1 MLAGK
6 GRAALL
12 PAPSRRWRPGA
23 PVSLFP
29 HLRAAPTGRR
39 GTAFVPRV
47 RNKAESAFDNVCS
60 TLHRGIPLMK
70 TLHTDI
76 AILGAG
82 TAGLAAYRAA
92 KAAGKRALLIEGG
105 PYGTT
110 CARVGCM
117 PSKLL
122 IAAAEAAHQA
132 AHTAPFG
139 VHVEG
144 EVTVN
149 GEEVMDRVKRERD
162 RFVGFVLEG
171 VENIP
176 AEDKIRGYARFESD
190 TVLRVDDHTEIHA
203 SRVVIATGSRP
214 SVPPPFRALGDRLV
228 LNDDVFAWDDLPR
241 RVAVFGPGVI
251 GLELGQ
257 ALARLGVEVRVF
269 GVSGSLGG
277 ISDPQV
283 RHSARKIFQQ
293 EFYLDP
299 DARVLETQRVGD
311 EVEVRYVTLDNSER
325 TERFD
330 YALVATGRR
339 PNVDGLG
346 LENTSLQLNA
356 QGVPLFD
363 RDTMQ
368 AGDSAIF
375 IAGDANADAPL
386 LHEAADEGRIA
397 GENAARYPE
406 VRQGLRR
413 APLAVVFSDPQI
425 ALAGQGHA
433 RLTPGT
439 FVTGEVDF
447 GDQGRSR
454 VMLKNRGLL
463 HVYADIATGRFLGA
477 EMVGPSAEH
486 IGHLLAW
493 AVQQELTVARMLE
506 MPFYHPVI
514 EEGLRTALRDAAAK
528 LARAQEAL
536 RQVEAEDVAA

>member
-1 MLAGK
+1 MPYAT
-6 GRAALL
+6 RH
-12 PAPSRRWRPGA
+12 RR
-23 PVSLFP
+23 
-29 HLRAAPTGRR
+29 RR
-39 GTAFVPRV
+39 TELVPRM
-47 RNKAESAFDNVCS
+47 RNKAELAFEFFLLPATGGTPV
-60 TLHRGIPLMK
+60 MK

-76 AILGAG
+76 AVIGAG

-122 IAAAEAAHQA
+122 IAAAEAAHNA
-132 AHTAPFG
+132 AHTEAFG
-139 VHVEG
+139 VHVG
-144 EVTVN
+144 GDISVDGV
-149 GEEVMDRVKRERD
+149 EVMDRVKRERD

-176 AEDKIRGYARFESD
+176 AEDKLRGYARFISD
-190 TVLRVDDHTEIHA
+190 TVLRVDEHTEVHA

-228 LNDDVFAWDDLPR
+228 VNDDVFAWDDLPR

-283 RHSARKIFQQ
+283 RHSARKIFQR

-299 DARVLETQRVGD
+299 DARVLETTRVGD
-311 EVEVRYVTLDNSER
+311 EVEVRYVTLDNAER
-325 TERFD
+325 IERFD

-339 PNVDGLG
+339 ANVDGLG
-346 LENTSLQLNA
+346 LENTSLELNVH
-356 QGVPLFD
+356 GVPLFD
-363 RDTMQ
+363 RETMQ

-397 GENAARYPE
+397 GENAARFPE
-406 VRQGLRR
+406 LRKGLRR

-425 ALAGQGHA
+425 ALAGQGYG
-433 RLTPGT
+433 RLIPGT
-439 FVTGEVDF
+439 FVVGEVDF
-447 GDQGRSR
+447 NDQGRSR
-454 VMLKNRGLL
+454 VMLKNRGML
-463 HVYADIATGRFLGA
+463 HVYADIASGRFLGA

-528 LARAQEAL
+528 LAAARESLRNETSEQET
-536 RQVEAEDVAA
+536 V